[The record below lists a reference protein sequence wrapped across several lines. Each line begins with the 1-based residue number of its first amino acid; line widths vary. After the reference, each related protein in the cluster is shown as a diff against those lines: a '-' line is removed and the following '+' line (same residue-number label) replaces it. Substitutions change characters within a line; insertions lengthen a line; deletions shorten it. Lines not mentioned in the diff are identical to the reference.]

1 MGTILEYLMRIISK
15 KRLKDF
21 YEQSQYLDS
30 KSPLEAWHKEVLKLD
45 WNNPNEI
52 KEMYRSASIIGDEK
66 VVFNIAGN
74 KYRLIVSI
82 NYYAKI
88 VFIKFIGTH
97 KQYDKVKMEEL

>member
-1 MGTILEYLMRIISK
+1 MRIISK
-15 KRLKDF
+15 KTLKNF
-21 YEQSQYLDS
+21 YQQSKYSDS
-30 KSPLEAWHKEVLKLD
+30 KSALESWHKEVLKLE
-45 WNNPNEI
+45 WSNSNEV
-52 KEMYRSASIIGDEK
+52 KVMYRNASIIGDTK

-97 KQYDKVKMEEL
+97 KQYDKIKIEEL

>member
-1 MGTILEYLMRIISK
+1 MRIISK
-15 KRLKDF
+15 KTLKDF
-21 YEQSQYLDS
+21 YEQSKYRES
-30 KSPLEAWHKEVLKLD
+30 KSALEAWHKEVLKLE
-45 WNNPNEI
+45 WKNPNQV

-82 NYYAKI
+82 NYDAQI

-97 KQYDKVKMEEL
+97 KQYDKVNIKEL

>member
-1 MGTILEYLMRIISK
+1 MYNIFMRIISK
-15 KRLKDF
+15 RTLKNF
-21 YEQSQYLDS
+21 YEQPIYLDS
-30 KSPLEAWHKEVLKLD
+30 KNALEAWHKEVLKLE
-45 WNNPNEI
+45 WNNPNEV
-52 KEMYRSASIIGDEK
+52 KEMYGNASIIGNEK

-97 KQYDKVKMEEL
+97 KQYDKINIEDL

>member
-1 MGTILEYLMRIISK
+1 MRIISK

-21 YEQSQYLDS
+21 YVQSKYADS
-30 KSPLEAWHKEVLKLD
+30 KSPLEAWHKEVLKLE
-45 WNNPNEI
+45 WSKPNEI
-52 KEMYRSASIIGDEK
+52 KAMYRSASIVGDEK

-97 KQYDKVKMEEL
+97 KQYDKINIEEL